1 MSLKSSSMRRWKKH
15 VTTGRQQPM
24 SEHPP
29 TLLIVYLHPDQ
40 DAGARYHTDETL
52 TTAGIAYRI
61 IAQQEERVSL
71 ESAAPFVFTHHEERM
86 VFALRAPL
94 DPKAIDD
101 MAQLVTTGLI
111 FGFVVKGEIAL
122 GGEVGVINNLG
133 G

>member
-1 MSLKSSSMRRWKKH
+1 
-15 VTTGRQQPM
+15 M

-29 TLLIVYLHPDQ
+29 TLLIVYLCPDH
-40 DAGARYHTDETL
+40 DESARYHIDETL
-52 TTAGIAYRI
+52 TMADIAYRL
-61 IAQQEERVSL
+61 IAQQEERVFL
-71 ESAAPFVFTHHEERM
+71 ESAAPFVITHKEKRM

-94 DPKAIDD
+94 DPKVIDD

-111 FGFVVKGEIAL
+111 LGFAVKGEIAL

>member
-1 MSLKSSSMRRWKKH
+1 
-15 VTTGRQQPM
+15 M

-29 TLLIVYLHPDQ
+29 PLLIVYLRPDHEE
-40 DAGARYHTDETL
+40 GARYDIDEML
-52 TTAGIAYRI
+52 TTAGIAYRL

-71 ESAAPFVFTHHEERM
+71 ESAAPFIITHNEKRM

-94 DPKAIDD
+94 DPKAIDE

-111 FGFVVKGEIAL
+111 FGFAVKGEIAL

-133 G
+133 K